1 MKLLK
6 FNPRKSK
13 AQAIV
18 EFAIV
23 LPILLLVVYGLIE
36 AGRLLFIYSSV
47 NNATRQAARWGSTSG
62 VSGAGVPRYQ
72 DCAGIRAAAQGGDF
86 LDTFDDADI
95 VISYDNG
102 PGTTSYD
109 TCDGTTDTNVDPAQG
124 DRVVVTVDADYN
136 TIVPN
141 IVPFISRTVAGGNPI
156 VAESSRTLILSVSIT
171 PPKETTTTLITSDAP
186 DPSLVNAYVTVSVTV
201 TSKTIPTGTVTIT
214 GADENCTI
222 PTLDGSGSGSCNVR
236 FTSIGDKTLTATYNG
251 DAKHNPSTDT
261 ESHRVKA
268 PSTTTITTSPNP
280 SLINTSVNVT
290 VSVTSA
296 WGTPTGTVNVTFG
309 GVDLCP
315 PITLVNG
322 TGSCS
327 PNPTFNAEGDKL
339 LTAEYLGDDSFFG
352 STDTKLHTVI
362 LPGETRTN
370 ITILPSPSIVGQPV
384 TVSVTVTSTD
394 TPTGSVTV
402 TGGGL
407 SCTITLVNGAGSCPP
422 YTFNTVGTYPITAS
436 YTPDTPEFL
445 PSSATRSHEVSLSPT
460 TIIVEGDTPD
470 PSEVGQTVTVTVRVT
485 GGITTPTGTVT
496 ITGADTNCNITLS
509 GGTGSCSVIFNNATP
524 PTKTI
529 TATYLGDA
537 SHAGSTATASHTVNP
552 AVVVGCNT
560 TNITVGLLR
569 QTNGALTMT
578 ITNNLTQFVQIGAVN
593 VVWNH
598 DKGHQTGDDKTLRL
612 LSASLGSVFWT
623 ENPPGQPGPSYP
635 ITPTSPIFI
644 PPGTSTIVFNFHQT
658 FDRWDDTERVTI
670 SLSSPGCDGVILDQ
684 NRNEAQK

>member
-62 VSGAGVPRYQ
+62 VGDNGVPRYQ

-86 LDTFDDADI
+86 LNSFDDNDI
-95 VISYDNG
+95 VITYDRG
-102 PGTTSYD
+102 PGTTAYNI
-109 TCDGTTDTNVDPAQG
+109 CDGTTDTGVVPTQG

-141 IVPFISRTVAGGNPI
+141 IVPFLSRTVAGGNPI

-186 DPSLVNAYVTVSVTV
+186 DPSLVDAWVTVSVTV
-201 TSKTIPTGTVTIT
+201 TSKTTPTGTVTIG
-214 GADENCTI
+214 GADENCTM
-222 PTLDGSGSGSCNVR
+222 TLDGSGSGSCNVR
-236 FTSIGDKTLTATYNG
+236 FTSIGDKTLTATYGG
-251 DAKHNPSTDT
+251 DAKHNPSSDT
-261 ESHRVKA
+261 ESHTVKA

-280 SLINTSVNVT
+280 SLINTSVKITVNVT
-290 VSVTSA
+290 GA
-296 WGTPTGTVNVTFG
+296 WGTPTGMVNVSGGGITCTLDLSVSNFCNVTFTT
-309 GVDLCP
+309 D
-315 PITLVNG
+315 
-322 TGSCS
+322 
-327 PNPTFNAEGDKL
+327 GDKL
-339 LTAEYLGDDSFFG
+339 LTAEYLGDTAYFG
-352 STDTKLHTVI
+352 STDTKLHKVI
-362 LPGETRTN
+362 LPGVT
-370 ITILPSPSIVGQPV
+370 ITTITPTSPDPSIVGQAI
-384 TVSVTVTSTD
+384 TVSVTVTSAT
-394 TPTGSVTV
+394 TPTGSVTI

-422 YTFNTVGTYPITAS
+422 YAFNTAGNYTLSAN
-436 YTPDTPEFL
+436 YTPDTALFQ
-445 PSSATRSHEVSLSPT
+445 SSSDTEPHTVSLPPT
-460 TIIVEGDTPD
+460 TIVIEGDTPD
-470 PSEVGQTVTVTVRVT
+470 PSEVGQSVNVTVRVT
-485 GGITTPTGTVT
+485 GGTTTPTGTVA
-496 ITGADTNCNITLS
+496 ITGADTNCNITLT
-509 GGTGSCSVIFNNATP
+509 GGTGSCSVIFNNAIP

-537 SHAGSTATASHTVNP
+537 SHAGSTATAPHTVNP
-552 AVVVGCNT
+552 TVVVGCNT

-578 ITNNLTQFVQIGAVN
+578 ITNNLTQFVQIGTVN
-593 VVWNH
+593 VIWNH

-623 ENPPGQPGPSYP
+623 DLPLGQPGPSYP
-635 ITPTSPIFI
+635 ITPQVPVFI
-644 PPGTSTIVFNFHQT
+644 PPGQSTIAFNFHQI

-670 SLSSPGCDGVILDQ
+670 DLISPGCDKVVLDQ
-684 NRNEAQK
+684 QRNEAQK